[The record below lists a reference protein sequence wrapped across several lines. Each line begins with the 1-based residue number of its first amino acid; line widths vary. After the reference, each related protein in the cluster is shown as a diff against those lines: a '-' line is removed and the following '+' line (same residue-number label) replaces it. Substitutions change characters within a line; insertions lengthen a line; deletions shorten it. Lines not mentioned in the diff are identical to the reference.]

1 MSAQF
6 MNNSRLIHQAW
17 PIPALP
23 PGPDSRARLAINSV
37 DYERLFVSLLPT
49 IDKVVAQV
57 CRRNHLREAEAE
69 DFASEVKL
77 HIIERDYEVLRR
89 FRRRSAISTYL
100 TVVVQRQFLNY
111 CNRVWGRWRP
121 SAEAVRQGSVAILLE
136 RLIVRDGWSFDE
148 AQEHMCKNHGVT
160 ESREA
165 LQALWTQLAPTSAKR
180 RFVSE
185 NVAADLPSGSGGP
198 DADVIE
204 AERDVAEQQVLEI
217 LGRAL
222 RELPAEDRLLIKMR
236 YDDGFAV
243 SQIARVLHL
252 PQKPLYGRFDRLCE
266 HLKKGLQ
273 ADGVSSDVIRKLFDQ
288 SCSDRVR
295 FNIHRAREK
304 DRG

>member
-17 PIPALP
+17 PIPPFP
-23 PGPDSRARLAINSV
+23 PGPDSRARSAINSV

-89 FRRRSAISTYL
+89 FCRRSAISTYL

-121 SAEAVRQGSVAILLE
+121 SAEAVRHGSVGILLE

-148 AQEHMCKNHGVT
+148 AQEQMRKNHAVT
-160 ESREA
+160 ESRDA
-165 LQALWTQLAPTSAKR
+165 LQTLWSQLTPNSAKR

-185 NVAADLPSGSGGP
+185 KVAADVPSGDGGP
-198 DADVIE
+198 DAEIIQAEHDV
-204 AERDVAEQQVLEI
+204 VEQRVLEG
-217 LGRAL
+217 LQRAL

-252 PQKPLYGRFDRLCE
+252 PQKPLYGRFERLCE
-266 HLKKGLQ
+266 HLKQRLQ
-273 ADGVSSDVIRKLFDQ
+273 ANGVSPDVIRKLFDQ

>member
-1 MSAQF
+1 
-6 MNNSRLIHQAW
+6 MNNSRLIHAW
-17 PIPALP
+17 PIPALST
-23 PGPDSRARLAINSV
+23 GLDGRAQSAINSV
-37 DYERLFVSLLPT
+37 DYERLFVSILPT

-89 FRRRSAISTYL
+89 FCRRSAISTYL

-121 SAEAVRQGSVAILLE
+121 SAEAVRQGSVGILLE

-148 AQEHMCKNHGVT
+148 AQEQMRKNHGVA
-160 ESREA
+160 ESRDA
-165 LQALWTQLAPTSAKR
+165 LQALWSQLAPNSGKR

-185 NVAADLPSGSGGP
+185 KVAADMPSGSEGP
-198 DADVIE
+198 DASIIQ
-204 AERDVAEQQVLEI
+204 AERDVAERRVLEA
-217 LGRAL
+217 LERAL
-222 RELPAEDRLLIKMR
+222 RQLPAEDRLLIKMR

-252 PQKPLYGRFDRLCE
+252 PQKPLYGRFERLCE
-266 HLKKGLQ
+266 HLKQRLQ

-295 FNIHRAREK
+295 FNIHRKREK